1 MSLKLAGK
9 VAIVTGASKGIGAG
23 IAKSLAAAGA
33 AVTVNYA
40 SSREGADAVV
50 NEIKGAG
57 GKAIA
62 VQGSVTSTEDIERLF
77 ADTVAAFGPVDIVV
91 NNAGVYAF
99 APIEEVTAD
108 DFNRQFGTNVLG
120 PLLTTKEAVKHFPA
134 AGGSIINISSVVS
147 DSPGPNGSVYSA
159 TKGAL
164 NTLTKALAIEL
175 AARNIRVNTVSP
187 GLTETEGIQTAGI
200 KGSDFEA
207 TILASTP
214 LARIGTPDDIARVV
228 TFLAS
233 DDAAWVTGDKIN
245 ASGGLR

>member
-50 NEIKGAG
+50 NEITAAG

-62 VQGSVTSTEDIERLF
+62 IQGSVTSTEDIQRIFKE
-77 ADTVAAFGPVDIVV
+77 TVAAFGPVDVVV

-99 APIEEVTAD
+99 APIEEVTAE

-120 PLLTTKEAVKHFPA
+120 PILTTQEAVKHFPA

-187 GLTETEGIQTAGI
+187 GLTETEGIHAAGI

>member
-1 MSLKLAGK
+1 MSLKLEGK

-62 VQGSVTSTEDIERLF
+62 VQGSVTSTEDVQRLF
-77 ADTVAAFGPVDIVV
+77 AETVAAFGPVDIVV

-99 APIEEVTAD
+99 APVEEVTAE
-108 DFNRQFGTNVLG
+108 DFNRQFSTNVLG
-120 PLLTTKEAVKHFPA
+120 PILTTQEALKHFPA
-134 AGGSIINISSVVS
+134 GGGSIVNISSVVS

-187 GLTETEGIQTAGI
+187 GLTETEGITTAGI

-207 TILASTP
+207 SILATTP
-214 LARIGTPDDIARVV
+214 LGRIGQPDDIARAV

-233 DDAAWVTGDKIN
+233 DDASWITGDKIN